1 MTDVK
6 YTVYVFKDIDTFE
19 TFLDVASML
28 VKFKFEK
35 IEDGKYVLEGSS
47 DVIETLVKNFGNG
60 TQAVTNA
67 IGERSSAV
75 VKMKDI
81 ANININNAGWSD
93 VVLLVSHLNKINQP
107 EWVLMYLVGYD
118 EKCDDICVKYDI

>member
-6 YTVYVFKDIDTFE
+6 YTVYVFKDIDRFE

-60 TQAVTNA
+60 TLAVTNA

-75 VKMKDI
+75 VKMKDMAI
-81 ANININNAGWSD
+81 ININNAGWND

-118 EKCDDICVKYDI
+118 EKCDDICVKYNI

>member
-1 MTDVK
+1 MADAK

-35 IEDGKYVLEGSS
+35 IEDGKYVIEGSS
-47 DVIETLVKNFGNG
+47 DVIESLVKKFGNG

>member
-47 DVIETLVKNFGNG
+47 DVIESLVKKFANG

-93 VVLLVSHLNKINQP
+93 VVLLVSHLNKINQL

>member
-1 MTDVK
+1 MTDTK
-6 YTVYVFKDIDTFE
+6 YTVYVFKDISIFE
-19 TFLDVASML
+19 TFLDMVSMV
-28 VKFKFEK
+28 VKFKSK
-35 IEDGKYVLEGSS
+35 KMEDGKYVLEGPS
-47 DVIETLVKNFGNG
+47 DTIESLVKNFGKG
-60 TQAVTNA
+60 TLAVTNA

-81 ANININNAGWSD
+81 ADININNAGWSD

>member
-6 YTVYVFKDIDTFE
+6 YTVYVFKDIDRFE

-60 TQAVTNA
+60 TLAVTNA
-67 IGERSSAV
+67 IGECSSAV
-75 VKMKDI
+75 VKMKDMAI
-81 ANININNAGWSD
+81 ININNAGWND

>member
-1 MTDVK
+1 MTDKK
-6 YTVYVFKDIDTFE
+6 YTVYVDKDINIFE

-60 TQAVTNA
+60 TLAVTNA

-75 VKMKDI
+75 VKMKDMAI
-81 ANININNAGWSD
+81 ININNAGWND

-118 EKCDDICVKYDI
+118 EKCDDICVKYNI

>member
-6 YTVYVFKDIDTFE
+6 YTVYVFKDIDRFE

-35 IEDGKYVLEGSS
+35 IEDGKYVLEGPS
-47 DVIETLVKNFGNG
+47 DTIESLVKKFGKG
-60 TQAVTNA
+60 TLAVTNA

>member
-1 MTDVK
+1 MADAK

-35 IEDGKYVLEGSS
+35 IEDGKYVIEGSS
-47 DVIETLVKNFGNG
+47 DVIESLVKKFGNG

-81 ANININNAGWSD
+81 ANININNAGY
-93 VVLLVSHLNKINQP
+93 LNKINQP

>member
-1 MTDVK
+1 MVDAK
-6 YTVYVFKDIDTFE
+6 YTVYVFEQIDRFE

-60 TQAVTNA
+60 TLAVTNA

>member
-19 TFLDVASML
+19 TFLDMVSMV
-28 VKFKFEK
+28 VKFKSEK
-35 IEDGKYVLEGSS
+35 MEDGKYVLEGPS
-47 DVIETLVKNFGNG
+47 DTIESLVKNFGKG
-60 TQAVTNA
+60 TLAVTNA

-93 VVLLVSHLNKINQP
+93 VVLLVRHLNKINQP

>member
-19 TFLDVASML
+19 TFLDMVSMV
-28 VKFKFEK
+28 VKFKSEK
-35 IEDGKYVLEGSS
+35 MEDGKYVLEGPS
-47 DVIETLVKNFGNG
+47 DTIESLVKNFGKG
-60 TQAVTNA
+60 TLAVTNA

-75 VKMKDI
+75 VKMKDM
-81 ANININNAGWSD
+81 ATININNAGWSD

-107 EWVLMYLVGYD
+107 EWVLMYLVEYD

>member
-6 YTVYVFKDIDTFE
+6 YTVYVFKDIDRFE

-67 IGERSSAV
+67 IGKRSSAV

-118 EKCDDICVKYDI
+118 EKCDDICVKYNI

>member
-19 TFLDVASML
+19 TFLDMVSMV
-28 VKFKFEK
+28 VKFKSEK
-35 IEDGKYVLEGSS
+35 MEDGKYVLEGSS
-47 DVIETLVKNFGNG
+47 DTIESLVKNFGKG
-60 TQAVTNA
+60 TLAVTNA

-75 VKMKDI
+75 VKMKDM
-81 ANININNAGWSD
+81 ATININNAGWSD